1 MSDARKLGIT
11 IAVLVLMLC
20 AGTSIVTRDAMR
32 NLSFL
37 SQPSGNT
44 AGDLVDQRPWQTAQ
58 ALAPLAVSTEEL
70 LLAREAQ
77 RLADHEVDQ
86 AFAMALRQASTEK
99 RVLTGDALALQKKV
113 AELQQTVRADQAR
126 VESLEQQAK
135 GPNGASVAD
144 DLDVAKAQAGL
155 DNDELT
161 DETQDLARVSGDKRT
176 KIQQE
181 LATREAS
188 MKKYDERASG
198 QGETAVI
205 SAGRYGTLYGRMRA
219 WLQQRSRHA
228 LLLQAQQQAMS
239 DAADLQAQH
248 TKLEAETNA
257 VGASL
262 QAGTVASGA
271 ADSSAASTGSKQSR
285 IAALQGMSARRSI
298 LAILGD
304 REETQKQLAA
314 TYGKWAAQVNLQ
326 HRIVLHLMVQ
336 SVAWI
341 AAIVLA
347 TLLAGW
353 LIHVGL
359 TRMNMERR
367 RLQTTQTILQLGT
380 EVIALLLIL
389 VVIFGAPKQT
399 PTILGL
405 ATAGLTVVFQDFI
418 LAFFGWFV
426 LMGKNG
432 ISVGDWVE
440 IDGVGGE
447 VVDIGLFR
455 TALLET
461 GNWTDKGHPTGR
473 RITFVNKFAVTGQYF
488 NFSTEGQWMW
498 DEIKVT
504 IPNAPDS
511 VDVIK
516 RIHEAVIGETEKDSK
531 LAEQE
536 WQRAT
541 KQKSMSQFSATP
553 SVDVR
558 PAVGG
563 VDLIVRYVTRA
574 SDRFEVGN
582 RLYEKVVSLLNRPS
596 VTAGKES

>member
-11 IAVLVLMLC
+11 IAVLVLVLC
-20 AGTSIVTRDAMR
+20 AGVSVATRDAMR

-37 SQPSGNT
+37 SHPSGST
-44 AGDLVDQRPWQTAQ
+44 AGDLADQRPWQTAQ
-58 ALAPLAVSTEEL
+58 ALAPLAVSSEEL
-70 LLAREAQ
+70 TLAHEAQ

-99 RVLTGDALALQKKV
+99 RVLTGDALALQQKV
-113 AELQQTVRADQAR
+113 TELQRTVKADQAL
-126 VESLEQQAK
+126 VDSLEQQAK
-135 GPNGASVAD
+135 GPNAAAVAD

-155 DNDELT
+155 DSDELT
-161 DETQDLARVSGDKRT
+161 DETQDLARLSGDKRA

-181 LATREAS
+181 LTAREAS
-188 MKKYDERASG
+188 MKKYDEQANGR
-198 QGETAVI
+198 GETAVI
-205 SAGRYGTLYGRMRA
+205 SAARYGTLYGRMSS
-219 WLQQRSRHA
+219 WLRQRSRHA

-239 DAADLQAQH
+239 DAAALEAQH
-248 TKLEAETNA
+248 RTLEAATNA

-262 QAGTVASGA
+262 RAGTAESGA
-271 ADSSAASTGSKQSR
+271 ADSNAVSTGSKQSR
-285 IAALQGMSARRSI
+285 IAALQDMSARRSI

-304 REETQKQLAA
+304 REETQKQLAG
-314 TYGKWAAQVNLQ
+314 TYTKWAAQVQLQ

-341 AAIVLA
+341 AVIVLA

-353 LIHVGL
+353 LIEVGL
-359 TRMNMERR
+359 ARMNMERR
-367 RLQTTQTILQLGT
+367 RLQTMRTILQLGT

-389 VVIFGAPKQT
+389 IVIFGAPKQT

-447 VVDIGLFR
+447 VVEIGLFR

-461 GNWTDKGHPTGR
+461 GNWTDRGHPTGR

-504 IPNAPDS
+504 IPNAADS
-511 VDVIK
+511 VEVIK
-516 RIHEAVIGETEKDSK
+516 KIHEAVIAETEKDSK

-541 KQKSMSQFSATP
+541 RQKSMSQFSATP

-582 RLYEKVVSLLNRPS
+582 RLYEKVVGLLNRPS
-596 VTAGKES
+596 VGAGKET